1 MRALGGDAMSATEQ
15 KLVELAGAE
24 FPNLTEAEAKLLHAA
39 ATGDPADYRGPT
51 DGENDPKHAE
61 TWDELRTIRARII
74 RWLCVDREAVKHIE
88 PKGIRIEAAKIID
101 QLNFEAVTIP
111 FPLAL
116 TRCAIQDGINLT
128 RAETRLLNFEGSAS
142 GPIIGPGLAVRGD
155 ILLSQG

>member
-1 MRALGGDAMSATEQ
+1 MSATEQ
-15 KLVELAGAE
+15 KLVELAVAE
-24 FPNLTEAEAKLLHAA
+24 FPNLTEAEAKLLRAA
-39 ATGDPADYRGPT
+39 ATGDPADYQGPT

-111 FPLAL
+111 FPAGPHTLRHPRRHKPDAG
-116 TRCAIQDGINLT
+116 RNPS
-128 RAETRLLNFEGSAS
+128 AEFRGECQWAHHWPRSGSA
-142 GPIIGPGLAVRGD
+142 R
-155 ILLSQG
+155 